1 MPKKTTTNLENE
13 LKRCETLEDFLN
25 VNKMELAT
33 TSLAQ
38 QIQAFIES
46 KGLTRADVV
55 KACNLNEVYAYQI
68 ISGARRPSRDKLL
81 RDSIILFSI
90 SHGETLMQL
99 NCRLYEHGEV
109 LLE

>member
-46 KGLTRADVV
+46 KGLTRSDVV
-55 KACNLNEVYAYQI
+55 KACNLNEVYASFRCPQTFQRQAFVPMLCDACY
-68 ISGARRPSRDKLL
+68 P
-81 RDSIILFSI
+81 
-90 SHGETLMQL
+90 
-99 NCRLYEHGEV
+99 
-109 LLE
+109 